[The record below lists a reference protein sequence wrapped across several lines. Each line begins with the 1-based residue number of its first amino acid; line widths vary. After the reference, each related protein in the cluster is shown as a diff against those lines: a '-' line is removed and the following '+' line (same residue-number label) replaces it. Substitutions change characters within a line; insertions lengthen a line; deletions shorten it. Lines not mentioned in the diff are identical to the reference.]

1 MRNPLHYSAELLVKK
16 AAPQPMYIPQYTP
29 QAPQNTMSDNQIAD
43 MMANIQSYPEEQQQK
58 ILDSINQNFD
68 QAKYRG
74 GLFGSALGGFRN
86 YEKTKLDKLQAG
98 INWASQGLFGSKPFD
113 TQDSDRYRA
122 QTVLQTAAQN
132 PELYKKVTQ
141 GLQDVGIGAKQQ
153 APATVTPTPAPVA
166 TTPASPAPV
175 ATTPAAPAPVATTPA
190 APAPVAT
197 TTPKPTPAPA
207 PVAPSAPAVPQ
218 KRRMIGGMPA
228 DQFNAMANQRRQ
240 SEALAA
246 DKLRPQMSQET
257 IARLQGLKAQRDS
270 NFTSNPA
277 KQYGSIGNPA
287 GIQAQ
292 QNVDRYGRS
301 LNAQPSAASQQF
313 NSYVN
318 RPSAEETIRDANRNS
333 MLANDRQQL
342 AQKMENR
349 FGANWQKGVGQGF
362 ANNLIS
368 GKSIAPNNR
377 R

>member
-29 QAPQNTMSDNQIAD
+29 QAPQYTMSDSQIAD

-86 YEKTKLDKLQAG
+86 YEKTKLDMLQKG

-132 PELYKKVTQ
+132 PELYKRVTQ
-141 GLQDVGIGAKQQ
+141 GLQGVGIGAKQQ
-153 APATVTPTPAPVA
+153 APAPVT
-166 TTPASPAPV
+166 
-175 ATTPAAPAPVATTPA
+175 AAPAPVAPTPSPSPS
-190 APAPVAT
+190 PAPGAT
-197 TTPKPTPAPA
+197 TTPKPTTAPA

-240 SEALAA
+240 SDALAA
-246 DKLRPQMSQET
+246 NKPRPQMSQED
-257 IARLQGLKAQRDS
+257 IASMQNLQAQRDR
-270 NFTSNPA
+270 NFTSDPT

-318 RPSAEETIRDANRNS
+318 RPSAEETIRNAKRNS

-349 FGANWQKGVGQGF
+349 FGANWQKGVGKGF
-362 ANNLIS
+362 YNNLIS
-368 GKSIAPNNR
+368 GRAI
-377 R
+377 

>member
-1 MRNPLHYSAELLVKK
+1 
-16 AAPQPMYIPQYTP
+16 
-29 QAPQNTMSDNQIAD
+29 
-43 MMANIQSYPEEQQQK
+43 
-58 ILDSINQNFD
+58 
-68 QAKYRG
+68 
-74 GLFGSALGGFRN
+74 
-86 YEKTKLDKLQAG
+86 
-98 INWASQGLFGSKPFD
+98 
-113 TQDSDRYRA
+113 
-122 QTVLQTAAQN
+122 
-132 PELYKKVTQ
+132 
-141 GLQDVGIGAKQQ
+141 
-153 APATVTPTPAPVA
+153 
-166 TTPASPAPV
+166 
-175 ATTPAAPAPVATTPA
+175 
-190 APAPVAT
+190 
-197 TTPKPTPAPA
+197 
-207 PVAPSAPAVPQ
+207 
-218 KRRMIGGMPA
+218 MIGGMPA

>member
-29 QAPQNTMSDNQIAD
+29 QAPQYTMSDSQIAD

-58 ILDSINQNFD
+58 ILDSINQNFG
-68 QAKYRG
+68 QAQYRG
-74 GLFGSALGGFRN
+74 GLFGSALGGLGN
-86 YEKTKLDKLQAG
+86 YGGAALDKLQTG

-132 PELYKKVTQ
+132 PELYKKVTE
-141 GLQDVGIGAKQQ
+141 GLQGAGIGAKQQ
-153 APATVTPTPAPVA
+153 APATVTPTPAPVTA
-166 TTPASPAPV
+166 APAA
-175 ATTPAAPAPVATTPA
+175 PAAPAPVAPTPS
-190 APAPVAT
+190 PVAT

-207 PVAPSAPAVPQ
+207 PVAPNAPAVPQ

-228 DQFNAMANQRRQ
+228 DQFNDMANQRRQ

-277 KQYGSIGNPA
+277 KQYAAIGNPA
-287 GIQAQ
+287 GMQAQ
-292 QNVDRYGRS
+292 QNVDRYGRL
-301 LNAQPSAASQQF
+301 LNAPPSAASQQF

-349 FGANWQKGVGQGF
+349 FGANWQKGVGKGF
-362 ANNLIS
+362 YNKLIS
-368 GKSIAPNNR
+368 GRAI
-377 R
+377 